1 MPVMDGFDFV
11 DRLRRVAE
19 TTTLLG
25 YWRVACVLICGN
37 MHTFFRTWLVIML
50 KTLIELK
57 ARLRYLIDRAFAREF
72 AGQLLLFFVLVVT
85 VTLIGMTA
93 VFFGLFSEEN
103 ANISG
108 IPHNIDK
115 GFWDSL
121 WWSLNQVL
129 RLRGFERMYGASAV
143 LLAYAFFLSL
153 MGLVVFSV
161 LISLINNT
169 MRSRIEALRSGE
181 TPVLERGHVLVL
193 GWNNKVYSV
202 LRQLASLEPGL
213 KAVILAPREIN
224 VMQEKLRVAGIA
236 REPITVILRSGIPS
250 NRSEL
255 QRVALDHASS
265 VIMLSTGADD
275 SESIKSMV
283 LLAAKDD
290 WPGKAPTLT
299 SEIAHERNYEL
310 ARIASRDRLQIV
322 SSAKVI
328 SKVIVQAIR
337 NPGLSSI
344 YNELFSHAGNSIYV
358 QQVPECSDVAIEN
371 IAYRIADAIPVG
383 ITWAKQQDGNIRH
396 AAALNP
402 EPDYEIAED
411 EKLVLL
417 ARGLPVHYVASESG
431 CQSKVA
437 REGGGHTR
445 VPRRILL
452 IGWSDM
458 IHDILLELNA
468 HALQGSEI
476 SILAGKTAEQAGK
489 LIEEHQDEALQ
500 NLSLDFIEGDAAEAA
515 VYSHI
520 DLGSYQSIVV
530 LADDWD
536 DKGDVDTRTLRILLR
551 LSELRKYDK
560 APAHTVVELMDEANR
575 DLIVGLGVDDV
586 VISPNVVS
594 AQLAQIARQDV
605 LGPIYREL
613 LSAGGVEISLRPAG
627 DYVALETD
635 CHYND
640 LIYAAQQKLEI
651 ALGLRLAGNKGEVL
665 LNPPRDKTWRL
676 AEDDQVIV
684 LAQQLYQ

>member
-1 MPVMDGFDFV
+1 M
-11 DRLRRVAE
+11 LRK
-19 TTTLLG
+19 
-25 YWRVACVLICGN
+25 
-37 MHTFFRTWLVIML
+37 L
-50 KTLIELK
+50 KELR
-57 ARLRYLIDRAFAREF
+57 ARARYLIDRAFAREF
-72 AGQLLLFFVLVVT
+72 AGQLLLLFVLVVT
-85 VTLIGMTA
+85 VTLFGMTA
-93 VFFGLFSEEN
+93 VFFGLFSAEN

-108 IPHNIDK
+108 IPRNVDK

-129 RLRGFERMYGASAV
+129 RLRGFERMYGATGAV
-143 LLAYAFFLSL
+143 LAYAFFLSV

-169 MRSRIEALRSGE
+169 MRSRIEALRRGE
-181 TPVLERGHVLVL
+181 TPVLERNHVLVL
-193 GWNNKVYSV
+193 GWNNKVFSV
-202 LRQLASLEPGL
+202 LRQLASLEPGI
-213 KAVILAPREIN
+213 KAVILAPIEIN
-224 VMQEKLRVAGIA
+224 EMQEELRVAGIP

-255 QRVALDHASS
+255 ERVALDRASS
-265 VIMLSTGADD
+265 VIILSTDADD

-283 LLAAKDD
+283 LLAAKND

-310 ARIASRDRLQIV
+310 ARIASREKLQIV

-344 YNELFSHAGNSIYV
+344 YNELFSPHGNGIYV
-358 QQVPECSDVAIEN
+358 QQVPECTDVAIED
-371 IAYRIADAIPVG
+371 IAYRITDAIPIG
-383 ITWAKQQDGNIRH
+383 ITWEKQKDGKLQH

-411 EKLVLL
+411 EKLVLV
-417 ARGLPVHYVASESG
+417 ARGLPVHYVASETG
-431 CQSKVA
+431 YQSQLA
-437 REGGGHTR
+437 RQGGGHTR
-445 VPRRILL
+445 VPRRVLL
-452 IGWSDM
+452 IGWTDM
-458 IHDILLELNA
+458 IHDILLELDA
-468 HALQGSEI
+468 HALQGTGI
-476 SILAGKTAEQAGK
+476 SILSGKTPEEAGK
-489 LIEEHQDEALQ
+489 LIEEHQQEGFK
-500 NLSLDFIEGDAAEAA
+500 NLELAFITGDAVDAA
-515 VYSHI
+515 VYAEI
-520 DLGSYQSIVV
+520 DLSSYQSVVV
-530 LADDWD
+530 LADDWG
-536 DKGDVDTRTLRILLR
+536 DKEGDVDTRTLRILLR
-551 LSELRKYDK
+551 LSDLRKYDK
-560 APAHTVVELMDEANR
+560 VHAHTVVELMDEANR

-613 LSAGGVEISLRPAG
+613 LSAGGIEISLRPAG
-627 DYVALETD
+627 DYVALDTD

-651 ALGLRLAGNKGEVL
+651 ALGLRLARNNGQVL

-676 AEDDQVIV
+676 AEDDQLIV

>member
-1 MPVMDGFDFV
+1 M
-11 DRLRRVAE
+11 LR
-19 TTTLLG
+19 TL
-25 YWRVACVLICGN
+25 
-37 MHTFFRTWLVIML
+37 
-50 KTLIELK
+50 KELK

-72 AGQLLLFFVLVVT
+72 AGQLLLLFVLVGT

-93 VFFGLFSEEN
+93 MFFGLFSAEN

-108 IPHNIDK
+108 IPHNVDK

-129 RLRGFERMYGASAV
+129 RLRGFERMYGATGAV
-143 LLAYAFFLSL
+143 LAYAFFLSV

-169 MRSRIEALRSGE
+169 MRSRIEALRRGE
-181 TPVLERGHVLVL
+181 TPVLERDHVLVL
-193 GWNNKVYSV
+193 GWNNKVFSV
-202 LRQLASLEPGL
+202 LRQLASLQPGI
-213 KAVILAPREIN
+213 KVVILAPREIKD
-224 VMQEKLRVAGIA
+224 MQEELRVAGIP
-236 REPITVILRSGIPS
+236 REPVTIILRSGVPS

-255 QRVALDHASS
+255 ERVALDHASS
-265 VIMLSTGADD
+265 VIILSTDADD

-283 LLAAKDD
+283 LLAAKND

-299 SEIAHERNYEL
+299 SEIAHERNYDL
-310 ARIASRDRLQIV
+310 ARIASRGRLQIV

-358 QQVPECSDVAIEN
+358 QQVPECTDVAIED
-371 IAYRIADAIPVG
+371 IAYRISDAIPIG
-383 ITWAKQQDGNIRH
+383 ITWEKQKDGKLQH

-411 EKLVLL
+411 EKLVLV
-417 ARGLPVHYVASESG
+417 ARGLPVHYMASETG
-431 CQSKVA
+431 FQSQLV
-437 REGGGHTR
+437 REGGGRTR
-445 VPRRILL
+445 VPRRVLL
-452 IGWSDM
+452 IGWTDM
-458 IHDILLELNA
+458 IHDILLELDA
-468 HALQGSEI
+468 HALQGTEI
-476 SILAGKTAEQAGK
+476 NILSGKTAEEAGRR
-489 LIEEHQDEALQ
+489 IDRHQKAAFK
-500 NLSLDFIEGDAAEAA
+500 NLRMEFLEGDAADAA
-515 VYSHI
+515 VYAAI
-520 DLGSYQSIVV
+520 DLSSYQSIVV
-530 LADDWD
+530 LADNWE
-536 DKGDVDTRTLRILLR
+536 DKESDVDTRTLSILLH
-551 LSELRKYDK
+551 LSDRRKYHK
-560 APAHTVVELMDEANR
+560 VLAHTLVELMDEANR

-594 AQLAQIARQDV
+594 AQLAQVARQDV

-613 LSAGGVEISLRPAG
+613 LSAGGIEISLRPAG
-627 DYVALETD
+627 DYVALDTD

-651 ALGLRLAGNKGEVL
+651 ALGLRVARNNGQVL
-665 LNPPRDKTWRL
+665 LNPPRDKSWRL